1 MSSLSDIL
9 TTAKNIVTAISQL
22 GQTYLSVEGSQITT
36 NITSATL
43 VLSGQGRIARVSVIV
58 AGSGAGS
65 IYDASSASA
74 TTDKLWTIPTTVG
87 ITEINLPVNNG
98 IVVAPGSGQTVAIS
112 YS

>member
-22 GQTYLSVEGSQITT
+22 GQTYLSIEGSQITT
-36 NITSATL
+36 DITSATL
-43 VLSGQGRIARVSVIV
+43 VLSGQGRIARVSVVV

-74 TTDKLWTIPTTVG
+74 TTGKLWTIPTTVG
-87 ITEINLPVNNG
+87 VTEINLPVNNG